1 MKFNKILALATAM
14 CLCVGCFVGC
24 GNSDSSE
31 SSATTTQAETEKT
44 PQTDE
49 EWTQA
54 MLKKSLYSYGNTT
67 RIMNKIKQAQ
77 NGEKTTVAYIGGSIT
92 EGVGADS
99 ETCYA
104 KLSYNYFAEKFGTGD
119 NVQYVNA
126 GLSGTP
132 SKLGVLR
139 LSRDVLSYDPDIV
152 FIEFAVNDGNDALY
166 QSAYE
171 SMVRRLL
178 QLDNDVAVV
187 LLMSIAENGHTAQD
201 YMKQIGDYYKLPII
215 SYADALTY
223 LFENNRMT
231 WQDFSDDQSHP
242 NKTGHQLVCDMIA
255 YYFDTVGD
263 QTQEEEPTMPKQPYY
278 TSRQESAELF
288 ENTNLTPADVG
299 SFTKATTTAGFK
311 NGWKYEFDGT
321 NSPVVFNVTGK
332 LVYMIFREQPS
343 GTLGV
348 VDVTVKCGD
357 EIVTTT
363 QVNGI
368 QTDAW
373 GDPGIASI
381 VLDTQVRDYTI
392 EVKMADG
399 SEDKDFEI
407 LAFATTTD

>member
-1 MKFNKILALATAM
+1 MNFKKIIALGLCF
-14 CLCVGCFVGC
+14 CLGASCLSGC
-24 GNSDSSE
+24 GNSDSSKD
-31 SSATTTQAETEKT
+31 TTTTSGVEKA
-44 PQTDE
+44 PETDE

-67 RIMNKIKQAQ
+67 RVVNKIKQAQ
-77 NGEKTTVAYIGGSIT
+77 SGEKTTVAYIGGSIT
-92 EGVGADS
+92 EGVGADA

-119 NVQYVNA
+119 NVEYVNA

-139 LSRDVLSYDPDIV
+139 LSRDVLSFDPDIV

-178 QLDNDVAVV
+178 QLDDNVAVI

-201 YMKQIGDYYKLPII
+201 YMKQIADYYKLPVI

-223 LFENNRMT
+223 LFDNDRMT

-255 YYFDTVGD
+255 YYFDTVCD
-263 QTQEEEPTMPKQPYY
+263 QPQEDEPNFPKAPYY
-278 TSRQESAELF
+278 TSRQETAELF
-288 ENTNLTPADVG
+288 ENTNLTPVDVG
-299 SFTKATTTAGFK
+299 SFTKASTTAGFK
-311 NGWKYEFDGT
+311 DGWKYEYDGT
-321 NSPVVFNVTGK
+321 NSPAVFYVTGK
-332 LVYMIFREQPS
+332 LVYMIFREQPK
-343 GTLGV
+343 GTLGI

-357 EIVTTT
+357 EIVLET

-368 QTDAW
+368 QSDAW

-381 VLDTQVRDYTI
+381 VMDTEVRDYTI
-392 EVKMADG
+392 EVKMAEG
-399 SEDKDFEI
+399 YEDKDFEI
-407 LAFATTTD
+407 LAFATTTE

>member
-1 MKFNKILALATAM
+1 MNFKKLIALATAL
-14 CLCVGCFVGC
+14 CLSVSCFVGC

-31 SSATTTQAETEKT
+31 KNTTTSQEEVEKT
-44 PQTDE
+44 PETDE

-92 EGVGADS
+92 EGVGADA

-104 KLSYNYFAEKFGTGD
+104 KLSFNYFAEKYGTGD
-119 NVQYVNA
+119 NVEYVNA

-166 QSAYE
+166 QGAYE

-178 QLDNDVAVV
+178 QLDDDVAVV
-187 LLMSIAENGHTAQD
+187 LLMSIAENGHTAQE
-201 YMKQIGDYYKLPII
+201 YMKNIADYYQLPVI

-231 WQDFSDDQSHP
+231 WKDFSDDQSHP

-255 YYFDTVGD
+255 YYFDTVVD
-263 QTQEEEPTMPKQPYY
+263 QPQEDEPTMPKQPFYS
-278 TSRQESAELF
+278 SRQETAELF
-288 ENTNLTPADVG
+288 ENTNLTPVDVG
-299 SFTKATTTAGFK
+299 SFTSATTTAGFK
-311 NGWKYEFDGT
+311 NGWKYNFDGENKT
-321 NSPVVFNVTGK
+321 AVFNVTGK
-332 LVYMIFREQPS
+332 FVYMIFREQPK

-357 EIVTTT
+357 EVVTTV

-368 QTDAW
+368 QSDAW
-373 GDPGIASI
+373 GDPGIATI
-381 VLDTQVRDYTI
+381 IMDTEVKDYTI
-392 EVKMADG
+392 EVKMAEG

-407 LAFATTTD
+407 LAFATTTE

>member
-1 MKFNKILALATAM
+1 MNFKKIIALGLCF
-14 CLCVGCFVGC
+14 CLGASCLSGC
-24 GNSDSSE
+24 GNSDSSKD
-31 SSATTTQAETEKT
+31 TTTTSEVEKA
-44 PQTDE
+44 PETDE

-67 RIMNKIKQAQ
+67 RVVNKIKQAQ
-77 NGEKTTVAYIGGSIT
+77 SGEKTTVAYIGGSIT
-92 EGVGADS
+92 EGVGADA

-119 NVQYVNA
+119 NVEYVNA

-139 LSRDVLSYDPDIV
+139 LSRDVLSFDPDIV

-178 QLDNDVAVV
+178 QLDDDVAVI

-201 YMKQIGDYYKLPII
+201 YMKQIADYYKLPVI

-223 LFENNRMT
+223 LFDNDRMT

-255 YYFDTVGD
+255 YYFDTVCD
-263 QTQEEEPTMPKQPYY
+263 QPQEDEPNFPKAPYY
-278 TSRQESAELF
+278 TSRQETAELF
-288 ENTNLTPADVG
+288 ENTNLTPVDVG
-299 SFTKATTTAGFK
+299 SFTKASTTAGFK
-311 NGWKYEFDGT
+311 DGWKYEYDGT
-321 NSPVVFNVTGK
+321 NSPAVFNVTGK
-332 LVYMIFREQPS
+332 LVYMIFREQPK
-343 GTLGV
+343 GTLGI

-357 EIVTTT
+357 EIVLET

-368 QTDAW
+368 QSDAW

-381 VLDTQVRDYTI
+381 VMDTEVRDYTI
-392 EVKMADG
+392 EVKMAEG
-399 SEDKDFEI
+399 YEDKDFEI
-407 LAFATTTD
+407 LAFATTTE